1 MKIQEVLMEILDEYP
16 YDGMSVE
23 WMKKLN
29 DVQMLFHHLVMLET
43 HYLKKYDEL
52 EQYLDE
58 NDHAKY

>member
-1 MKIQEVLMEILDEYP
+1 MEVLDEYP
-16 YDGMSVE
+16 YDVMIVE

-43 HYLKKYDEL
+43 HYLKNYDEL